1 MADRQE
7 EPAAGG
13 SRGNR
18 GGGNKQNRNQN
29 NSNNNNNKSSSK
41 GGGMTGGGGGK
52 KKKTQKATTKNSLSS
67 RDSNDENSNNPN
79 NDNSKPSSSSARSRG
94 GGGRGG
100 GGGGGHGGGGGG
112 GGGDGDGR
120 PRRGNNNK
128 GKNRNARSNNNNTS
142 SNSISGSIVYPP
154 YKSLPELLE
163 RYNSKDSQLIRGK
176 IRVLP
181 GIGKMSFCTCD
192 RGSQSKDVVLET
204 PLERNRALDGD
215 IAFVEL
221 LVTPPGEQHEE
232 AQMQEQ
238 GEKIRGGGGRGKTEV
253 RRRGG
258 RGGGRRIET
267 FNDTTAA
274 DVGKDEDEDEAGDT
288 IVVESN
294 LHPAGAAAAAV
305 ATRSATSS
313 SWQDD
318 QLQVD
323 LWDPIVPL
331 ERRIGIPQESTDDD
345 DSTKEQRRGRVV
357 YVYPPRQQQNEIRP
371 HEQATGKPT
380 KRIVGTLKRLQGGTT
395 LLTPSNKS
403 LDQFRLSN
411 NDASKFKDAPDDA
424 IFQAKYTYGS
434 WREDCRWPPCSGV
447 EQFGMSGNVED
458 ETAALLIENGVDHG
472 EFPACVLDEC
482 QEVVKDGE
490 FSNGSESGW
499 KPTPDMYKGRRD
511 YRKQR
516 IFTID
521 PTTAKE

>member
-7 EPAAGG
+7 DAAAGG
-13 SRGNR
+13 SRGSR
-18 GGGNKQNRNQN
+18 GGGNKPNRNTN
-29 NSNNNNNKSSSK
+29 TSNHKNNKSSSK
-41 GGGMTGGGGGK
+41 GGGGITDGGEK
-52 KKKTQKATTKNSLSS
+52 KKKNQNQNQKAATKNSSS
-67 RDSNDENSNNPN
+67 GRDSNDENNNHPN
-79 NDNSKPSSSSARSRG
+79 NDNSKPSSCSARARG
-94 GGGRGG
+94 GTGR
-100 GGGGGHGGGGGG
+100 GGGGGHGGGAGDRSGG
-112 GGGDGDGR
+112 R
-120 PRRGNNNK
+120 TRRGNNSK
-128 GKNRNARSNNNNTS
+128 GKNRNSSNNS
-142 SNSISGSIVYPP
+142 SSSGSIVYPP

-163 RYNSKDSQLIRGK
+163 RYNSKDPLLIRGK

-215 IAFVEL
+215 VAFVEL
-221 LVTPPGEQHEE
+221 IVPPQGEQHER
-232 AQMQEQ
+232 EQ
-238 GEKIRGGGGRGKTEV
+238 VQGRGLKIQGGGKTEV
-253 RRRGG
+253 R

-267 FNDTTAA
+267 FDDANAA
-274 DVGKDEDEDEAGDT
+274 DVGEDEDENEAGDT
-288 IVVESN
+288 IVVETSM
-294 LHPAGAAAAAV
+294 HPARAP

-331 ERRIGIPQESTDDD
+331 ERRIGIPQESPDDD

-371 HEQATGKPT
+371 HEQVTGKPT

-411 NDASKFKDAPDDA
+411 SDAAKFKDAPDDA

-434 WREDCRWPPCSGV
+434 WREDCRWPPCSNV

-458 ETAALLIENGVDHG
+458 ETAALLIDNGVDHG

-490 FSNGSESGW
+490 FSNGKESGW